1 MSQITLY
8 NYFRSSPSYRVRIAL
23 YHKGLHFEY
32 KAVHLLNNGG
42 EHHTAEYKKINPQE
56 EVPSLIHDGNVIA
69 QSVAIIEYLDE
80 VFPQKHLLPNSA
92 VLRAQV
98 RQFCENI
105 NSFMHPVCNLKIQ
118 QYLEVK
124 HGYGP
129 SQKEDW
135 IQHWSKQGFEALEKI
150 LQKNCGKFCFGD
162 EVTSADL
169 FLIPQVFS
177 AKRFKVDMSA
187 YPLINKIEKNCLDLE
202 AFKKAH
208 PMNQPDTPAEMK

>member
-23 YHKGLHFEY
+23 YYKGLQFEY

-42 EHHTAEYKKINPQE
+42 EHHSAEYKKINPQE

-80 VFPQKHLLPNSA
+80 VFPQKHLLPKPA

-118 QYLEVK
+118 QYLEAK

-129 SQKEDW
+129 SQKEEW
-135 IQHWSKQGFEALEKI
+135 IQHWSQQGFEALEKI
-150 LQKNCGKFCFGD
+150 LQKTSGKFCFGD
-162 EVTSADL
+162 EVTSADI

-177 AKRFKVDMSA
+177 AKIFKVDMSP
-187 YPLINKIEKNCLDLE
+187 YPLINKIEKNCLELE
-202 AFKKAH
+202 AFKMAH